1 MTTCRAARKKQ
12 FDDLLLLQ
20 NKTPLKQQQSG
31 TLGQGNRQAK
41 TQRER
46 EEGGGVGP
54 TLLCCMSDLECSSLS
69 LFLSLSVQLPSFL
82 FPPAWSLRLFPEQ
95 GIGIESRG
103 CWGPMHVQWVPVQTQ

>member
-41 TQRER
+41 TLRER

-69 LFLSLSVQLPSFL
+69 LFLSLFFSYRYYSVNLEKNQMLIYIR
-82 FPPAWSLRLFPEQ
+82 WSIYSKPIALGNLLCL
-95 GIGIESRG
+95 ITSRF
-103 CWGPMHVQWVPVQTQ
+103 TT